1 MTKKTYVVPAARV
14 KPLDQQPLMAASTQ
28 AMDVTT
34 PTAAEETSIE
44 VLAKPHRYSSLW
56 DDNE

>member
-1 MTKKTYVVPAARV
+1 MTKKTYVDPAV
-14 KPLDQQPLMAASTQ
+14 QVMPLDQQPLMATGSQT
-28 AMDVTT
+28 MDVST
-34 PTAAEETSIE
+34 PTAADETSIE